1 MSVLSNESFYWAKE
15 TAEDINGIPA
25 RYTVDFEGNAICTH
39 SFSLEHV
46 FDDATSVDSYGLY
59 MAFYNCTGIT
69 GSISFPELTS
79 IDNYGLSYAFCNCK
93 GITGS
98 VSFPKL
104 TSVGTYGLY
113 EAFYNCTGITGSIS
127 FPELTSID
135 NYGLYDA
142 FYNCTGIT
150 ELHFRSDMQSTIGS
164 NKYGATNATVY
175 FDL

>member
-79 IDNYGLSYAFCNCK
+79 IDNYGL
-93 GITGS
+93 
-98 VSFPKL
+98 
-104 TSVGTYGLY
+104 
-113 EAFYNCTGITGSIS
+113 
-127 FPELTSID
+127 
-135 NYGLYDA
+135 YDA

>member
-39 SFSLEHV
+39 TFSLEHV
-46 FDDATSVDSYGLY
+46 FDRCTSVDSYGLY

-79 IDNYGLSYAFCNCK
+79 IGYYGLSYAFCNCK

-104 TSVGTYGLY
+104 TSIGSSGLY
-113 EAFYNCTGITGSIS
+113 NAFS
-127 FPELTSID
+127 
-135 NYGLYDA
+135 
-142 FYNCTGIT
+142 NCTGIT
-150 ELHFRSDMQSTIGS
+150 ELHFRSDMQSTVEGLNGYAYS
-164 NKYGATNATVY
+164 FGAPNATIY